1 MDPKTEFISYLTFEK
16 RFSGHSLV
24 AYLNDLTQFEVYLDE
39 EFDTKLQDA
48 SKTMIRSWMVYQSEE
63 GNSPKTIHRKISS
76 LRSFYKYLL
85 KLDQL
90 SVNPAADISLP
101 KIGKRLP
108 QFIKEHEAQELFI
121 EDSFYLNNPEQ
132 SVFENTRDELIMLLL
147 YQCGIRLSELVNLK
161 VRDFNNE
168 SIKVLGKR
176 NKERIIPIN
185 EQLAKKIDHYLLI
198 RKQEFELNAEYLIV
212 KNDGVKIYEKFV
224 YRKVNHYLSTVTK
237 MKKKSPHTLRH
248 SFATHLL
255 NNGADINSIKDL
267 LGHESLAATQVYTH
281 NSIEKIKT
289 IYKSAHPRA

>member
-16 RFSGHSLV
+16 RFSSHSLV
-24 AYLNDLTQFEVYLDE
+24 AYLNDLSQFEVYIDE
-39 EFDTKLQDA
+39 EFDSSVIDA
-48 SKTMIRSWMVYQSEE
+48 SKTMIRSWMVQLNQD
-63 GNSPKTIHRKISS
+63 GNSSKTIHRKISS
-76 LRSFYKYLL
+76 LRSFYKYQL
-85 KLDQL
+85 KKSRLTI
-90 SVNPAADISLP
+90 NPASDISLP

-108 QFIKEHEAQELFI
+108 QFIKEHEAHELFN
-121 EDSFYLNNPEQ
+121 EDSFYLHNPEQ
-132 SVFENTRDELIMLLL
+132 TLFQNTRDELIMLLL

-161 VRDFNNE
+161 VMDYN
-168 SIKVLGKR
+168 SDAIKVLGKR
-176 NKERIIPIN
+176 NKERLIPIN
-185 EQLAKKIDHYLLI
+185 QQLSKKILKYLEL
-198 RKQEFELNAEYLIV
+198 RKSELVENSEYLV
-212 KNDGVKIYEKFV
+212 VRDDGVKCYEKFV
-224 YRKVNHYLSTVTK
+224 YRKVNCYLSRVTK